1 MPIKDYTSPHLGEY
15 IRLLQRLVPV
25 NGHLL
30 TNREVALM
38 AGLSESTY
46 KRVKKGQSISCMP
59 ITPYFE
65 FTWKP
70 VVTVRVFPL
79 ISSLQSF
86 TVVWKLITGPVGH
99 NHCLRVSGTV

>member
-46 KRVKKGQSISCMP
+46 KRVKKGRASAVCLL
-59 ITPYFE
+59 
-65 FTWKP
+65 
-70 VVTVRVFPL
+70 RRA
-79 ISSLQSF
+79 SSLPGSLSLQYAFS
-86 TVVWKLITGPVGH
+86 P
-99 NHCLRVSGTV
+99 